1 MSYIFILLGIL
12 LLIKGGDYLI
22 EGSVVIARRAKLS
35 PMIIGLTVIGFGT
48 SMPELCVSAQAAWTG
63 SSGIALGNVAGSN
76 ISNIALI
83 LGVTAL
89 IHPIPAKPDILR
101 RGMPVFVLALCII
114 IAVAVNG
121 TIERWM
127 GMTMVGLLIIYLI
140 VEIRR
145 SRKIEAAKRKTVST
159 KVSKNASSPAEEI
172 SIESTKDASS
182 PAEEISIES
191 TKDASSSADVNE
203 TDSVNDMPL
212 WKALSVVILSLA
224 AMVWGSDMLVS
235 GASDIAHTIGDS
247 MGVDPVA
254 MERIIGLTIVAVGTS
269 LPELCASVIAA
280 RKGETDMAVGNI
292 IGSGIFNI
300 LCVVGVASS
309 ISPIHNS
316 WHPFALDYIVQ
327 LGLCL
332 LLWLFLRTNHLLQRW
347 EGAIFT
353 TIYVSYILF
362 VLYSAS

>member
-145 SRKIEAAKRKTVST
+145 SRKIEAAKSKTAST
-159 KVSKNASSPAEEI
+159 KVS
-172 SIESTKDASS
+172 KDASS

-191 TKDASSSADVNE
+191 TKDASSAADVNE
-203 TDSVNDMPL
+203 TDSVKDMPL

>member
-12 LLIKGGDYLI
+12 LLVKGGDYLI

-145 SRKIEAAKRKTVST
+145 SRKIEAAKRKTAST
-159 KVSKNASSPAEEI
+159 KVSK
-172 SIESTKDASS
+172 DASS
-182 PAEEISIES
+182 P
-191 TKDASSSADVNE
+191 ADVNE
-203 TDSVNDMPL
+203 TDSVKDMPL

>member
-159 KVSKNASSPAEEI
+159 KVSKDASSPAEEI

-182 PAEEISIES
+182 PA
-191 TKDASSSADVNE
+191 DVNVTE
-203 TDSVNDMPL
+203 SVKGMPL

>member
-114 IAVAVNG
+114 IAVAING

-159 KVSKNASSPAEEI
+159 KVSKDASSPAEEI

-182 PAEEISIES
+182 PAE
-191 TKDASSSADVNE
+191 VNE
-203 TDSVNDMPL
+203 TDSVKDMPL

>member
-101 RGMPVFVLALCII
+101 RGMPVFVLAPCII
-114 IAVAVNG
+114 IAVAING

-127 GMTMVGLLIIYLI
+127 GMTMVSLLLIYIT

-159 KVSKNASSPAEEI
+159 KVSK
-172 SIESTKDASS
+172 DASS

-191 TKDASSSADVNE
+191 TKDTSSPADVNE
-203 TDSVNDMPL
+203 TDSVKDMPL

>member
-114 IAVAVNG
+114 IAVAING

-159 KVSKNASSPAEEI
+159 KVSK
-172 SIESTKDASS
+172 DASS

-191 TKDASSSADVNE
+191 TKDASSSADVNV
-203 TDSVNDMPL
+203 TDSVKDMPL

>member
-114 IAVAVNG
+114 IAVAING

-145 SRKIEAAKRKTVST
+145 SRKIEAAKSKTAST
-159 KVSKNASSPAEEI
+159 KISKDASSSAEEI

-182 PAEEISIES
+182 PA
-191 TKDASSSADVNE
+191 DVNE
-203 TDSVNDMPL
+203 TDSVKDMPL

>member
-145 SRKIEAAKRKTVST
+145 SRKIEADKRKTVST
-159 KVSKNASSPAEEI
+159 KVS
-172 SIESTKDASS
+172 KDASS

-224 AMVWGSDMLVS
+224 AMVWGSDLLVS

-316 WHPFALDYIVQ
+316 WHPFDLDYIVQ

>member
-114 IAVAVNG
+114 IAVAING

-127 GMTMVGLLIIYLI
+127 GMTMVSLLIIYLI

-145 SRKIEAAKRKTVST
+145 SRKIEAAKRKTAST
-159 KVSKNASSPAEEI
+159 KVS
-172 SIESTKDASS
+172 KDASS

>member
-114 IAVAVNG
+114 IAVAING

-127 GMTMVGLLIIYLI
+127 GMTMVSLLIIYI
-140 VEIRR
+140 TVEIRR
-145 SRKIEAAKRKTVST
+145 SRKIEAAKRKTAST
-159 KVSKNASSPAEEI
+159 KVSKDASSPAEEI

-182 PAEEISIES
+182 PA
-191 TKDASSSADVNE
+191 DVNE
-203 TDSVNDMPL
+203 TDSVKDMPL

>member
-12 LLIKGGDYLI
+12 LLVKGGDYLI

-114 IAVAVNG
+114 IAVAING

-145 SRKIEAAKRKTVST
+145 SRKIEAAKSKTVST
-159 KVSKNASSPAEEI
+159 KVSKDESSPAEEI

-182 PAEEISIES
+182 PA
-191 TKDASSSADVNE
+191 DVNV
-203 TDSVNDMPL
+203 TDSVKDMPL

-300 LCVVGVASS
+300 FCVVGVASS

>member
-114 IAVAVNG
+114 IAVAING

-145 SRKIEAAKRKTVST
+145 SRKIEAAKSKTALT
-159 KVSKNASSPAEEI
+159 KVSKDASSPAEEI

-182 PAEEISIES
+182 PA
-191 TKDASSSADVNE
+191 DVNE
-203 TDSVNDMPL
+203 TDSVKDMPL

-309 ISPIHNS
+309 IAPIHNS

>member
-114 IAVAVNG
+114 IAVAING

-145 SRKIEAAKRKTVST
+145 SRKIEAAKRKTAST
-159 KVSKNASSPAEEI
+159 KVSQDASSPAEEI

-182 PAEEISIES
+182 PA
-191 TKDASSSADVNE
+191 DVNE
-203 TDSVNDMPL
+203 TDSVKDMPL

>member
-114 IAVAVNG
+114 IAVAING

-159 KVSKNASSPAEEI
+159 KVSKDASSPAEEI

-182 PAEEISIES
+182 PA
-191 TKDASSSADVNE
+191 DVNE
-203 TDSVNDMPL
+203 TDSVKDMPL

>member
-101 RGMPVFVLALCII
+101 SGMPVFVLALCII

-127 GMTMVGLLIIYLI
+127 GMTMVGLLIFYLI

-159 KVSKNASSPAEEI
+159 KVSKDASSPAEEI

-182 PAEEISIES
+182 PAE
-191 TKDASSSADVNE
+191 VNE
-203 TDSVNDMPL
+203 TDSVKDMPL

>member
-145 SRKIEAAKRKTVST
+145 SRKIEAAKSKTVST
-159 KVSKNASSPAEEI
+159 KVSK
-172 SIESTKDASS
+172 DASS
-182 PAEEISIES
+182 P
-191 TKDASSSADVNE
+191 ADVNE
-203 TDSVNDMPL
+203 TDSVKDMPL

-269 LPELCASVIAA
+269 LPEFCASVIAA

>member
-12 LLIKGGDYLI
+12 LLINGGDYLI

-159 KVSKNASSPAEEI
+159 KVSK
-172 SIESTKDASS
+172 DASS

-191 TKDASSSADVNE
+191 TKDASSSADVNV
-203 TDSVNDMPL
+203 TDSVKDMPL

>member
-114 IAVAVNG
+114 IAVAVNDI
-121 TIERWM
+121 IERWM
-127 GMTMVGLLIIYLI
+127 GMTMVSLLIIYI
-140 VEIRR
+140 TVEIRR

-159 KVSKNASSPAEEI
+159 KVS
-172 SIESTKDASS
+172 KDASS

-203 TDSVNDMPL
+203 TDSVKDMPL

>member
-12 LLIKGGDYLI
+12 LLVKGGDYLI

-114 IAVAVNG
+114 IAVAING

-127 GMTMVGLLIIYLI
+127 GMTMVSLLIIYLT

-145 SRKIEAAKRKTVST
+145 SRKIEAAKSKTVST
-159 KVSKNASSPAEEI
+159 EVSKDASSTAEAMSLESIKNVSSPAE
-172 SIESTKDASS
+172 AS
-182 PAEEISIES
+182 
-191 TKDASSSADVNE
+191 E
-203 TDSVNDMPL
+203 TDSVKDMPL

>member
-145 SRKIEAAKRKTVST
+145 SRKIEAAKSKTAST
-159 KVSKNASSPAEEI
+159 KVS
-172 SIESTKDASS
+172 KDASS

-191 TKDASSSADVNE
+191 TKDASSSADVNV
-203 TDSVNDMPL
+203 TDSVKDMPL

>member
-12 LLIKGGDYLI
+12 LLVKGGDYLI

-114 IAVAVNG
+114 IAVAING

-127 GMTMVGLLIIYLI
+127 GMTMVSLLIIYLT

-145 SRKIEAAKRKTVST
+145 SRKIEATKSKKVST
-159 KVSKNASSPAEEI
+159 EVSKDASSTAEAMSLESIKNVSSPAEE
-172 SIESTKDASS
+172 SD
-182 PAEEISIES
+182 
-191 TKDASSSADVNE
+191 
-203 TDSVNDMPL
+203 TDSVKDMPL

>member
-114 IAVAVNG
+114 IAVAVNDI
-121 TIERWM
+121 IERWM

-145 SRKIEAAKRKTVST
+145 SRKIEAAKSKTAST
-159 KVSKNASSPAEEI
+159 KVS
-172 SIESTKDASS
+172 KDASS
-182 PAEEISIES
+182 PAEEISIEP

-203 TDSVNDMPL
+203 IDSVKDMPL

>member
-12 LLIKGGDYLI
+12 LLVKGGDYLI

-114 IAVAVNG
+114 IAVAFNG

-145 SRKIEAAKRKTVST
+145 SRKIEAAKRKTAST
-159 KVSKNASSPAEEI
+159 KVS
-172 SIESTKDASS
+172 KDASS

-203 TDSVNDMPL
+203 TDSVKDMPL

>member
-114 IAVAVNG
+114 IAVAING

-159 KVSKNASSPAEEI
+159 KVSK
-172 SIESTKDASS
+172 DASS

-203 TDSVNDMPL
+203 TDSVKDMPL

-347 EGAIFT
+347 EGVIFT

>member
-22 EGSVVIARRAKLS
+22 EGSVVIVRRAKLS

-159 KVSKNASSPAEEI
+159 KVSK
-172 SIESTKDASS
+172 DASS

-203 TDSVNDMPL
+203 TDSVKDMPL

>member
-127 GMTMVGLLIIYLI
+127 GMTMVSLLIIYLI

-145 SRKIEAAKRKTVST
+145 SRKIEADKRKTVST
-159 KVSKNASSPAEEI
+159 KVS
-172 SIESTKDASS
+172 KDASS

-203 TDSVNDMPL
+203 TDSVKDMPL

>member
-114 IAVAVNG
+114 IAVAING

-145 SRKIEAAKRKTVST
+145 SRKIEAAKRKTAST
-159 KVSKNASSPAEEI
+159 KVYKDASSPAEEI

-182 PAEEISIES
+182 PAE
-191 TKDASSSADVNE
+191 VNE
-203 TDSVNDMPL
+203 TDSVKDMPL

-235 GASDIAHTIGDS
+235 GASDIAHTIGGS

>member
-12 LLIKGGDYLI
+12 LLVKGGDYLI

-114 IAVAVNG
+114 IAVAING

-145 SRKIEAAKRKTVST
+145 SRKIEAAKSKTAST
-159 KVSKNASSPAEEI
+159 KVSK
-172 SIESTKDASS
+172 DASS
-182 PAEEISIES
+182 P
-191 TKDASSSADVNE
+191 ADVNE
-203 TDSVNDMPL
+203 TDSVKDMPL

>member
-12 LLIKGGDYLI
+12 LLVKGGDYLI

-159 KVSKNASSPAEEI
+159 KVSKDASSPAEEI

-182 PAEEISIES
+182 PAE
-191 TKDASSSADVNE
+191 VNE
-203 TDSVNDMPL
+203 TDSVKGMPL

>member
-114 IAVAVNG
+114 IAVAING

-127 GMTMVGLLIIYLI
+127 GMTMVSLLIIYI
-140 VEIRR
+140 TVEIRR

-159 KVSKNASSPAEEI
+159 KVSKDASSPAEEI

-182 PAEEISIES
+182 PAE
-191 TKDASSSADVNE
+191 VNE
-203 TDSVNDMPL
+203 TDSVKGMPL

-347 EGAIFT
+347 EGVIFT

>member
-101 RGMPVFVLALCII
+101 RGMPVFVLSLCII
-114 IAVAVNG
+114 IAVAVNDI
-121 TIERWM
+121 IERWM

-145 SRKIEAAKRKTVST
+145 SRKIEAAKRKTAST
-159 KVSKNASSPAEEI
+159 KVS
-172 SIESTKDASS
+172 KDASS

-203 TDSVNDMPL
+203 TDSVKDMPL

>member
-114 IAVAVNG
+114 IAVAING

-127 GMTMVGLLIIYLI
+127 GMTMVSLLIIYLI

-145 SRKIEAAKRKTVST
+145 SRKIEADKRKTVST
-159 KVSKNASSPAEEI
+159 KVSKDASSPAEEI

-182 PAEEISIES
+182 PA
-191 TKDASSSADVNE
+191 DVNE
-203 TDSVNDMPL
+203 TDSVKDMPL

>member
-114 IAVAVNG
+114 IAVAING

-127 GMTMVGLLIIYLI
+127 GMTMVGLLIIYLV

-159 KVSKNASSPAEEI
+159 KVSK
-172 SIESTKDASS
+172 DASS

-191 TKDASSSADVNE
+191 TKDASSAADVNE
-203 TDSVNDMPL
+203 TDSVKDMPL

>member
-114 IAVAVNG
+114 IAVAING

-145 SRKIEAAKRKTVST
+145 SRKIEAAKSKTVST
-159 KVSKNASSPAEEI
+159 KVSKDASSPAEEI

-182 PAEEISIES
+182 PA
-191 TKDASSSADVNE
+191 DVNV
-203 TDSVNDMPL
+203 TDSVKDMPL

-300 LCVVGVASS
+300 FCVVGVASS

>member
-114 IAVAVNG
+114 IAVAING

-127 GMTMVGLLIIYLI
+127 GMTMVSLLLIYIT

-159 KVSKNASSPAEEI
+159 KVSK
-172 SIESTKDASS
+172 DASS

-191 TKDASSSADVNE
+191 TKDTSSPADVNE
-203 TDSVNDMPL
+203 TDSVKDMPL

-280 RKGETDMAVGNI
+280 SKGETDMAVGNI

>member
-1 MSYIFILLGIL
+1 MSYMFILLGIL

-101 RGMPVFVLALCII
+101 RGMPVFVLSLCII
-114 IAVAVNG
+114 IAVAVNDI
-121 TIERWM
+121 IERWM

-145 SRKIEAAKRKTVST
+145 SRKIEAAKRKTAST
-159 KVSKNASSPAEEI
+159 KVSKDASSPAEEI

-182 PAEEISIES
+182 PA
-191 TKDASSSADVNE
+191 DVNE
-203 TDSVNDMPL
+203 TDSVKDMPL

>member
-12 LLIKGGDYLI
+12 LLVKGGDYLI

-114 IAVAVNG
+114 IAVAING

-145 SRKIEAAKRKTVST
+145 SRKIEAAKSKTVST
-159 KVSKNASSPAEEI
+159 KVS
-172 SIESTKDASS
+172 KDASS

-203 TDSVNDMPL
+203 TDSVKDMPL

>member
-114 IAVAVNG
+114 IAVAING

-159 KVSKNASSPAEEI
+159 KVSQ
-172 SIESTKDASS
+172 DASS

-191 TKDASSSADVNE
+191 TKDASSSADVNV
-203 TDSVNDMPL
+203 TDSVKDMPL

>member
-114 IAVAVNG
+114 IAVAING

-145 SRKIEAAKRKTVST
+145 SRKIEADKRKTVST
-159 KVSKNASSPAEEI
+159 KVSK
-172 SIESTKDASS
+172 DASS
-182 PAEEISIES
+182 P
-191 TKDASSSADVNE
+191 ADVNE
-203 TDSVNDMPL
+203 TDSVKDMPL

-247 MGVDPVA
+247 MGVDPVE

>member
-145 SRKIEAAKRKTVST
+145 SRKIEAAKRKTALT
-159 KVSKNASSPAEEI
+159 KVS
-172 SIESTKDASS
+172 KDASS

-203 TDSVNDMPL
+203 TDSVKDMPL